1 MINNDARD
9 ILNVSNIINLSDKSN
24 LEITQ
29 TINNHFANIC
39 RKFPTLDI
47 NLIVNENIYDANI
60 EMTTEIETYKLIKKI
75 SKKSL
80 GPDDL
85 PQKILKEFAAELAIP
100 LTDIINCSLRTRVFP
115 DD

>member
-1 MINNDARD
+1 MNNDTRD

-39 RKFPTLDI
+39 RKFPPLDA
-47 NLIVNENIYDANI
+47 NLIVNENSYDVNI
-60 EMTTEIETYKLIKKI
+60 EMTTEIETYKLIKKF

-85 PQKILKEFAAELAIP
+85 PQKILKEFAAELQLHLQI
-100 LTDIINCSLRTRVFP
+100 
-115 DD
+115 